1 MLGSYVRDV
10 DQFNGT
16 GQFTMRA
23 ILMWNMHDLLAY
35 GIVTGLIT
43 KGYWGCP
50 CCGANTMFKRSRAL
64 HKNVYCSQHRRWLP
78 MGHPFQ
84 HNVTTFD
91 GEEEQGNPPTKMSV
105 DDIYTTEM
113 ARATLA

>member
-1 MLGSYVRDV
+1 
-10 DQFNGT
+10 
-16 GQFTMRA
+16 
-23 ILMWNMHDLLAY
+23 
-35 GIVTGLIT
+35 
-43 KGYWGCP
+43 
-50 CCGANTMFKRSRAL
+50 
-64 HKNVYCSQHRRWLP
+64 